1 MSNELLWIIML
12 LFNFVAIILMYRF
25 FGRTGLYIWIPIAA
39 IVANVQVIKTVDL
52 FGVAATLG
60 NIVYATSFLV
70 TDILSE
76 NYGKKSARNAVFF
89 GFFSLIVVTLL
100 MNLAL
105 MFAPNSFDSSQ
116 SHIAAIFGFFPAL
129 VVASLTAFGISQ
141 LHDIWSYNIWKKFR
155 PDTRFIWLRNNIST
169 LVSQLLDSLIFTL
182 IATAFGVFPWEEF
195 LVLFASTY
203 VLKFVVALAD
213 TPFIYL
219 AAWMKKNQK
228 VRELEIILKDED
240 QAPAAS

>member
-1 MSNELLWIIML
+1 MPNEILWILMML
-12 LFNFVAIILMYRF
+12 LNFGAITLLYRF
-25 FGRTGLYIWIPIAA
+25 FGRIGLFIWIPIAA
-39 IVANVQVIKTVDL
+39 VVANIQVLKTVDL
-52 FGVAATLG
+52 FGIAATLG

-89 GFFSLIVVTLL
+89 GFFTLIVVTLL
-100 MNLAL
+100 MNLAIF
-105 MFAPNSFDSSQ
+105 FAPNSFDSSQ
-116 SHIAAIFGFFPAL
+116 SHIEAIFGFFPAL

-141 LHDIWSYNIWKKFR
+141 LHDIWSYNIWKTFR
-155 PDTRFIWLRNNIST
+155 PDPRFIWLRNNLST
-169 LVSQLLDSLIFTL
+169 MVSQLLDSLIFTL

-203 VLKFVVALAD
+203 VLKFVVAIAD

-219 AAWMKKNQK
+219 ASWLKRSGK
-228 VRELEIILKDED
+228 VRELETLLSEESPK
-240 QAPAAS
+240 PAV